1 LTTVSGVTPRA
12 DQDPRRGFSSP
23 LEFNMAV
30 MQNAGIRDR
39 AQVSDERLRPL
50 AQFDKEDKQSG
61 GDLAYLLPRA
71 FNPAS
76 LRAAAGSD
84 EQGNY
89 ADRFGGF
96 LQPTQVMPGMLTVPF
111 EGDPTAGLTQ
121 SVPMG
126 APIVKFN
133 ARTDK
138 DHSTSVSGGFTV
150 TRRPETVAGT
160 ASRMEMEQVELKA
173 SSLFGLAYA
182 SEELLTDSP
191 ISFAALIDSGFR
203 DQFPAA
209 VLNEK
214 LNGAAARN
222 TRA

>member
-1 LTTVSGVTPRA
+1 
-12 DQDPRRGFSSP
+12 
-23 LEFNMAV
+23 MAV
-30 MQNAGIRDR
+30 MQNAGVRDR

-50 AQFDKEDKQSG
+50 AQFDKDDKQSG

-96 LQPTQVMPGMLTVPF
+96 LQPTQVMPGLLTVPF

-214 LNGAAARN
+214 LNGAAARSI
-222 TRA
+222 RA